1 MKTLRPL
8 FFFIG
13 LLLIVGL
20 ACNAVGGTTPAQT
33 QPPAQPQQPAQPQA
47 PAATD
52 APTDA
57 AATVAPTEA
66 PASSAQQFYTE
77 EFDSALSTDWSV
89 LTVTGSDKANA
100 DKVTVDAK
108 DGKLVWDFQSEYV
121 YYYLFYGAY
130 KYDDVRVDVR
140 ATNRGKNNNSISL
153 ICRYDPKVGWYEF
166 NIANSGVYNIIYAER
181 NSDGNISYNT
191 IIDGGSNAIKQGKDT
206 NEYGISCKGTQLT
219 LYINGKEVKS
229 ISEKKYG
236 LRDGQIGMSVSSFNV
251 LPIQIEME
259 WFKISQ
265 P

>member
-1 MKTLRPL
+1 
-8 FFFIG
+8 
-13 LLLIVGL
+13 
-20 ACNAVGGTTPAQT
+20 
-33 QPPAQPQQPAQPQA
+33 
-47 PAATD
+47 
-52 APTDA
+52 
-57 AATVAPTEA
+57 
-66 PASSAQQFYTE
+66 
-77 EFDSALSTDWSV
+77 
-89 LTVTGSDKANA
+89 
-100 DKVTVDAK
+100 
-108 DGKLVWDFQSEYV
+108 
-121 YYYLFYGAY
+121 
-130 KYDDVRVDVR
+130 VRVDVR